1 MNPLENKSSITW
13 CMKVV
18 HATLNSDI
26 QLDRHM
32 LREIIVS
39 NFAVIEN
46 LHLSLAPGLTVV
58 TGETGA
64 GKSLL
69 VDALTALLGG
79 RVGAEIIR
87 SGSPNAKI
95 EGVFQSPS
103 EGDPLTTLLH
113 ENGLETDEEVL
124 IISREVRDQGRTSA
138 RINGHPV
145 TLGVLRQI
153 GESLVDIHG
162 QSDHLSLLNS
172 RRHLEFLDAYGSL
185 TFEQEQVGS
194 EVTKLLEFRKD
205 LEDLKKDELE
215 ASKHLELLRFQS
227 EEIDAAHLQVGEEE
241 HLMRERE
248 LLANSQRLR
257 DWCLASYQ
265 ALSSS
270 DGPSAVD
277 LLEEAKISLKMASQV
292 DPELLAHFESM
303 EEAATV
309 LTEAGR
315 ALLSYADSIELDT
328 ARQTEVEERL
338 DLIARLRRKYDS
350 TLEDLLVYGH
360 QVKETVDQSES
371 QEEKRAELER
381 IIDALESDIGKLAK
395 QLSEKRSKTLKK
407 LEGGVEQQLKELDM
421 GKVNFTIHQIQ
432 EQVHDGL
439 PFPDG
444 RRYAFNVTGVDR
456 IEFLLSTNPGEEPRP
471 LVQVASGGE
480 TSRLMLAI
488 KSALQDANGIPI
500 LIFDELEMGVGA
512 RSGDVIGKK
521 LWSLSKERQVLC
533 VTHLPQVASYGDT
546 HLRVAKEVV
555 LERTFTQVNA
565 LNEEERVK
573 ELAEMF
579 GGANT
584 NLYHTA
590 QDLLESAMSW
600 KIAQV

>member
-1 MNPLENKSSITW
+1 
-13 CMKVV
+13 
-18 HATLNSDI
+18 
-26 QLDRHM
+26 M
-32 LREIIVS
+32 LQEIIVS

-46 LHLSLAPGLTVV
+46 LHLSLDPGLTVV

-87 SGSPNAKI
+87 SGSSKAKI
-95 EGVFQSPS
+95 EGVFQSPP
-103 EGDPLTTLLH
+103 EGDPLTTLLY

-145 TLGVLRQI
+145 TLSVLRQI

-194 EVTKLLEFRKD
+194 KVTRLLELRKE
-205 LEDLKKDELE
+205 LEDLKTHEVE
-215 ASKHLELLRFQS
+215 ALKHLELLRFQF
-227 EEIDAAHLQVGEEE
+227 EEIDAAHLQGGEEE
-241 HLMRERE
+241 HLMSERE
-248 LLANSQRLR
+248 LLVNAQRLR

-265 ALSSS
+265 ALYSS

-277 LLEEAKISLKMASQV
+277 LLEEAKISLKIASQV
-292 DPELLAHFESM
+292 DPALLAHFESV
-303 EEAATV
+303 EEAATT
-309 LTEAGR
+309 LTEASR
-315 ALLSYADSIELDT
+315 ALLFYADSIELDT
-328 ARQTEVEERL
+328 NRQIEVEERL

-350 TLEDLLVYGH
+350 TIEELLVYAQ
-360 QVKETVDQSES
+360 QVKETLDQRES
-371 QEEKRAELER
+371 QEERRASLER
-381 IIDALESDIGKLAK
+381 IIDTLESGIGKLAK
-395 QLSEKRSKTLKK
+395 QLSEKRGKALKK
-407 LEGGVEQQLKELDM
+407 LESGVEQQLEELDM
-421 GKVNFTIHQIQ
+421 GKVNFTIHQSQ
-432 EQVHDGL
+432 EQVNDGI

-444 RRYAFNVTGVDR
+444 RRYAFNLTGVDR
-456 IEFLLSTNPGEEPRP
+456 IEFLISTNPGEEPRP

-488 KSALQDANGIPI
+488 KSALHNANVIPI
-500 LIFDELEMGVGA
+500 LVFDELEMGVGA

-521 LWSLSKERQVLC
+521 LWSLSKGRQVLC

-546 HLRVAKEVV
+546 HLRVTKEVV
-555 LERTFTQVNA
+555 LDRTFTQVNA
-565 LNEEERVK
+565 LNGEGRIQ
-573 ELAEMF
+573 ELIEMF

-584 NLYHTA
+584 HLYHTA
-590 QDLLESAMSW
+590 QDLLASAISW
-600 KIAQV
+600 KNTQV